1 MTTSTTPFDQ
11 TPAQPSPTLPAAL
24 TDLITQHPG
33 YDFVPLLE
41 LVTCNAPD
49 QYEAFF
55 NLIAGLVC
63 SLLHDGA
70 WDTDYLVRILHELF
84 RFRDAFRAMRGG
96 AEWQ

>member
-1 MTTSTTPFDQ
+1 MSAP
-11 TPAQPSPTLPAAL
+11 TPAECQHASPTLPAAL

-55 NLIAGLVC
+55 NLVAELVC
-63 SLLHDGA
+63 RHLHDGT
-70 WDTDYLVRILHELF
+70 WDNAYLVRVLHELF
-84 RFRDAFRAMRGG
+84 RFRDAFRGMRGG
-96 AEWQ
+96 ADWS